1 MTKGFYE
8 YGADREERM
17 VGTKCGK
24 TDDDNAYFFLFGLST
39 VFALVLHEQ
48 FGYPILVLHDAER
61 EPAFSA
67 DAPVICEKMY
77 GDVRYFIDACGITDS
92 EDTLLEAF
100 EDYCIDTPAYDQV
113 DPAKLEK
120 DMLELVGKDCYTK
133 YKEQARSL
141 IKGFQDYYTL

>member
-17 VGTKCGK
+17 ADAKCGK
-24 TDDDNAYFFLFGLST
+24 NDDDNAYFFLFGLSP

-61 EPAFSA
+61 EPAFTA
-67 DAPVICEKMY
+67 AAPAICKKMD
-77 GDVRYFIDACGITDS
+77 GDVRYFINVCGITDS
-92 EDTLLEAF
+92 EDMLLEVY
-100 EDYCIDTPAYDQV
+100 EDYCIDTPVYDRI

-120 DMLELVGKDCYTK
+120 DMLELVGKSCYTK
-133 YKEQARSL
+133 YKKQARAL
-141 IKGFQDYYTL
+141 IRKFRHYYTL